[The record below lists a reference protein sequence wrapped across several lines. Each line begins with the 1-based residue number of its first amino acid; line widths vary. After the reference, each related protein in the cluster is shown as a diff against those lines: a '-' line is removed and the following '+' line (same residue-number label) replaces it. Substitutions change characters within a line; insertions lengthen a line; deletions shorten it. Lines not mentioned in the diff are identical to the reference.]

1 MSEEEANLQKR
12 MERDKDIPYVDLRE
26 GSRGIVTWA
35 QMNGSELSHAAL
47 EIIGEATRV
56 GKKMDE
62 DSRTITSVIIGK
74 GAKKHAETLIHHGA
88 DIVYVIDDNRLGDY
102 QTLPFARAMIDS
114 IKLIN
119 PEIGI
124 FSATTLGRDLA
135 PRVAATLNV
144 GLSADCTEL
153 DIGYYVNK
161 RKNQKFAKAFKMIRP
176 SFGESKLATIIGP
189 WNYPTLTTA
198 RPGVFRAINP
208 DTSRTGEIIDFTP
221 NWEEGDFAV
230 EVIETT
236 RSKESIDLS
245 KADIIISGGVGVGKE
260 GFSML
265 MELVELIRSNDQI
278 VELGA
283 SRAAVDAGYI
293 EYKHQIGQTGKTVR
307 PQIYIAIG
315 ISGAI
320 QHIAGM
326 KDSKT
331 IIAINKDSKAKIF
344 DHADYGIVADYQ
356 DAIPALIEKIRS
368 GFKFPL
374 E

>member
-1 MSEEEANLQKR
+1 MSEEEAKLQKR
-12 MERDKDIPYVDLRE
+12 IERDKDIPYVDLRD
-26 GSRGIVTWA
+26 GARGIITWA
-35 QMNGSELSHAAL
+35 QMNGPHLSPAAL

-62 DSRTITSVIIGK
+62 DSRTIISVIIGK
-74 GAKKHAETLIHHGA
+74 GAKRHAETLIHHGA
-88 DIVYVIDDNRLGDY
+88 NIVYVIDDERLEYY
-102 QTLPFARAMIDS
+102 QTLPFARAMIDV
-114 IKLIN
+114 IKAVN

-153 DIGYYVNK
+153 DIGYYANK
-161 RKNQKFAKAFKMIRP
+161 RKNQRFAKAFKMIRP

-198 RPGVFRAINP
+198 RPGVFRALKS
-208 DTSRTGEIIDFTP
+208 DTSRNGEIIDFTP
-221 NWEEGDFAV
+221 NWAEGDFAV
-230 EVIETT
+230 KVLETT
-236 RSKESIDLS
+236 QSKETLDLS
-245 KADIIISGGVGVGKE
+245 KADIIVSGGLGIGKE

-265 MELVELIRSNDQI
+265 RELVDLIRSNDQI
-278 VELGA
+278 AEVGA

-307 PQIYIAIG
+307 PQIYIAVG

-344 DHADYGIVADYQ
+344 DHTDYGIVADYQ
-356 DAIPALIEKIRS
+356 DAIPPLIEKIKS
-368 GFKFPL
+368 GFRFPL

>member
-1 MSEEEANLQKR
+1 

-26 GSRGIVTWA
+26 GARGIVTWA
-35 QMNGSELSHAAL
+35 QMNGNDLADAAL

-56 GKKMDE
+56 RLKMDE
-62 DSRTITSVIIGK
+62 DSRKIISVIIGH
-74 GAKKHAETLIHHGA
+74 GAKNHAETLIHYGA
-88 DIVYVIDDNRLGDY
+88 DMVYVIDDERLEHY
-102 QTLPFARAMIDS
+102 QTLPYARAMIDA
-114 IKLIN
+114 IKTIN

-124 FSATTLGRDLA
+124 ISASTLGRDLA
-135 PRVAATLNV
+135 PRIAATLNV
-144 GLSADCTEL
+144 GLSADCTAL
-153 DIGYYVNK
+153 DIGYYANK
-161 RKNQKFAKAFKMIRP
+161 RRNQRFGKAFKMIRP

-189 WNYPTLTTA
+189 WNYPTLATA
-198 RPGVFRAINP
+198 RPGVFRAITP
-208 DTSRTGEIIDFTP
+208 DTSRKGEIIDFTP
-221 NWEEGDFAV
+221 NWEEGDFGV
-230 EVIETT
+230 EVIETR
-236 RSKESIDLS
+236 RSKESIDLT
-245 KADIIISGGVGVGKE
+245 KADIIVSGGFGVGKE
-260 GFSML
+260 GFQML
-265 MELVELIRSNDQI
+265 KELVEAISNNGQS

-307 PQIYIAIG
+307 PQVYIAVG

-326 KDSKT
+326 KDSRI

-356 DAIPALIEKIRS
+356 DALPPLIDKVKS
-368 GFKFPL
+368 GFNFPI